1 MSIRTLIE
9 FNHDHAVHEL
19 ETNPERAVAD
29 LLTILREY
37 HDARSKGVPY
47 SNSFTAKH
55 QRHHSDDCPVDGQ
68 C

>member
-19 ETNPERAVAD
+19 ETNPEQAVAD
-29 LLTILREY
+29 LLTILRDY
-37 HDARSKGVPY
+37 HGSYENRLY
-47 SNSFTAKH
+47 SNSFKAKH

>member
-9 FNHDHAVHEL
+9 FNHDHAIHQL
-19 ETNPERAVAD
+19 ETDPEQAVAD
-29 LLTILREY
+29 LLTILRDY
-37 HDARSKGVPY
+37 HNAYENRMYG
-47 SNSFTAKH
+47 NSFKAKY

>member
-19 ETNPERAVAD
+19 ETNPDRAVAD
-29 LLTILREY
+29 LLKILRDY
-37 HDARSKGVPY
+37 TTARRDSIY
-47 SNSFTAKH
+47 SNSFKAKH
-55 QRHHSDDCPVDGQ
+55 QRHHSDDCPIDGQ